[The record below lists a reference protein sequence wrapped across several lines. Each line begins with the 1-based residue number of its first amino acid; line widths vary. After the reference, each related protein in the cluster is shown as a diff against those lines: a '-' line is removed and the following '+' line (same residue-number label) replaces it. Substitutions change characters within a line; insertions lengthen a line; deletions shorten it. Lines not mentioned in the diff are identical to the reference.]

1 VQTNQLLQM
10 NVLIKDP
17 KKSLQKSLIALSIF
31 ILEIMLGWMRL

>member
-1 VQTNQLLQM
+1 VQTNQFMQM

-17 KKSLQKSLIALSIF
+17 KKSQQKSLIAPSIF